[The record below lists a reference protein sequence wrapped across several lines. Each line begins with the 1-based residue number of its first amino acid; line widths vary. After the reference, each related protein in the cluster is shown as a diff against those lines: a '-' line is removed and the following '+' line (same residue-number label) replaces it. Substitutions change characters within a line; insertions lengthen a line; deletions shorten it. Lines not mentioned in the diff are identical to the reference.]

1 VEPEEEEIKMAVY
14 KIFPTQDAT
23 LYSAYPSMN
32 TGLDEIIEASTNFIT
47 GALQSQGDLP
57 QTSRFLVQF
66 ADSDIAY
73 VSQSLIGN
81 KEWTANLRVFVAD
94 ATYLQTDTKVLV
106 NAVSQS
112 WNMGTGKYMSDPEI
126 TNGVSWVWTNYSG
139 SNAWKTSGYGVG
151 STGSYGPTATPGGG
165 VWWVANSASQT
176 FSYRSELDLNFPVKP
191 IVEQW
196 TGSTWP
202 NYGFIVRQDPSQEF
216 VSNPNQQITLKYFSV
231 DTHTIYPPQ
240 LEFKWKDFSF
250 NTGSSTQTVI
260 TGSNIYVSLAN
271 NPGYFYSESV
281 QRFRLNVRPQFPARS
296 FQTSSIYTTNYYLPS
311 GSSYYAIKDLD
322 TNEFVVDF
330 DSTYTLI
337 SADASSSYF
346 DVYMN
351 GLEPQRYYTILIQ
364 TTSGDSTIVLDNNYS
379 FKIING

>member
-1 VEPEEEEIKMAVY
+1 MAVY

-23 LYSAYPSMN
+23 IYSAYPNMN

-47 GALQSQGDLP
+47 GALQLQGDLP

-66 ADSDIAY
+66 ANSDIAY

-81 KEWTANLRVFVAD
+81 KEWTANLRLFVAN
-94 ATYLQTDTKVLV
+94 ATGLQTNTKVLV

-112 WNMGTGKYMSDPEI
+112 WNMGTGKYLSDPESQ
-126 TNGVSWVWTNYSG
+126 NGVSWFWTQYSG
-139 SNAWKTSGYGVG
+139 SVPWLTSGFGVG
-151 STGSYGPTATPGGG
+151 STASYSPNNNSGGG
-165 VWWVANSASQT
+165 VWWVANSSSQT
-176 FSYRSELDLNFPVKP
+176 FSYRSELDLNFPVKS

-202 NYGFIVRQDPSQEF
+202 NYGFIIRQDPSQEF
-216 VSNPNQQITLKYFSV
+216 VNNTNQQVTLKYFSV

-250 NTGSSTQTVI
+250 NTGSSTQSVI
-260 TGSNIYVSLAN
+260 TGSNIYVSLDN
-271 NPGYFYSESV
+271 NPGYFYSESI
-281 QRFRLNVRPQFPARS
+281 QRFRLSVRPQFPARS
-296 FQTSSIYTTNYYLPS
+296 FQTSSIYTNNYYLPS
-311 GSSYYAIKDLD
+311 GSSYWAIKDLD
-322 TNEFVVDF
+322 TNEFIVDF

-337 SADASSSYF
+337 SSDVSSSYF

-351 GLEPQRYYTILIQ
+351 GLEPERYYKILIQ
-364 TTSGDSTIVLDNNYS
+364 TTVSNNTIVLDDDYY
-379 FKIING
+379 FKVING